1 MALLARQRVF
11 PARRFELRV
20 FAFRPRKQLRHQ
32 GFLPLPPLILNRC
45 VSDLPPPDSL
55 NQPWVKVLA
64 HRKWRAHGK
73 RKAVKL
79 LSAVIQSGCV
89 LTVSVSCKGEGVTN
103 LTFSA
108 SGLAE

>member
-1 MALLARQRVF
+1 MKFGSCCLVRRVK
-11 PARRFELRV
+11 LY
-20 FAFRPRKQLRHQ
+20 
-32 GFLPLPPLILNRC
+32 PP
-45 VSDLPPPDSL
+45 
-55 NQPWVKVLA
+55 

>member
-55 NQPWVKVLA
+55 NQPWVKVLGRGA
-64 HRKWRAHGK
+64 FLMSDVSIWVYVIYEERIMVA
-73 RKAVKL
+73 L
-79 LSAVIQSGCV
+79 LYRFISYNGIMRSLFLYV
-89 LTVSVSCKGEGVTN
+89 LMV
-103 LTFSA
+103 
-108 SGLAE
+108 